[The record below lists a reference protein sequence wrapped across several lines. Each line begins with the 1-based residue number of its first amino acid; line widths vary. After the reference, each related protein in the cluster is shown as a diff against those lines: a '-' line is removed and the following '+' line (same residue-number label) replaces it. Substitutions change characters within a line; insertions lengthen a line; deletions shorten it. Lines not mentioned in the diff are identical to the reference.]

1 MSAHGGS
8 RSGQAAWGDSREQ
21 SSPGPA
27 QEQHVPVRGFNA
39 AEAKM
44 ALKRGKLVTSI
55 AMGSW
60 TATDIVPAIQLQEVN
75 YPFQT
80 PDDRIRDANRAAN
93 STPEQKPFFYR
104 PGGKDANNRAGGP
117 WGSKPNNMANGKD
130 FFLELRKQVTAL
142 RQGGNV
148 AGG

>member
-44 ALKRGKLVTSI
+44 ALKR
-55 AMGSW
+55 
-60 TATDIVPAIQLQEVN
+60 ATDIVPAIQLQEVN

>member
-1 MSAHGGS
+1 MSGHGDDRWRGGRYDQNRQKHSSPRTMSAHEGS
-8 RSGQAAWGDSREQ
+8 RGGQGAWGDSREQ

-27 QEQHVPVRGFNA
+27 QEQHVPVQGFNA
-39 AEAKM
+39 AESKA
-44 ALKRGKLVTSI
+44 ALKRGP
-55 AMGSW
+55 G
-60 TATDIVPAIQLQEVN
+60 
-75 YPFQT
+75 
-80 PDDRIRDANRAAN
+80 
-93 STPEQKPFFYR
+93 EQKPFFYR
-104 PGGKDANNRAGGP
+104 PGGKDANNRSGGP